1 MPLQNITPDF
11 TLSAGATLA
20 APTLPVTLAEGAA
33 QPFTVLAE
41 DGQTRKTYYVTVTLG
56 DVDPAGAKLDTSTIV
71 LQDANQRNLDILDK
85 AVTVKEDGEDIL
97 LTVSSGIDVTKLRVI
112 ANISYRASAS
122 PVLDGSVNLD
132 LSDWTEFVITSG
144 DGKNHTVY
152 RIKVQAKT
160 VASITAFS
168 LTINGKV
175 YDGDIDN
182 VRGTISVTGVD
193 DSNLTTTKFAP
204 DITLGAGTTVCNPL
218 FGTEQ
223 DFSAPVTYT
232 VAGRDVESRT
242 YTVRV
247 TNTAGSLIS
256 ASGETPTP
264 SSSARIEKFTV
275 LGVDG
280 EIDHA
285 AGTIEIVLPNGT
297 DVTAVVPAVTVPA
310 GAVVSPVSG
319 EVVNLSTPLTYTVRL
334 GSETR
339 YYVVRVVYQR
349 STSQQLWD
357 KVSEDNT
364 VTDHQESR
372 STHRFS

>member
-1 MPLQNITPDF
+1 M
-11 TLSAGATLA
+11 
-20 APTLPVTLAEGAA
+20 
-33 QPFTVLAE
+33 
-41 DGQTRKTYYVTVTLG
+41 
-56 DVDPAGAKLDTSTIV
+56 
-71 LQDANQRNLDILDK
+71 
-85 AVTVKEDGEDIL
+85 
-97 LTVSSGIDVTKLRVI
+97 
-112 ANISYRASAS
+112 
-122 PVLDGSVNLD
+122 
-132 LSDWTEFVITSG
+132 
-144 DGKNHTVY
+144 
-152 RIKVQAKT
+152 
-160 VASITAFS
+160 
-168 LTINGKV
+168 
-175 YDGDIDN
+175 
-182 VRGTISVTGVD
+182 
-193 DSNLTTTKFAP
+193 
-204 DITLGAGTTVCNPL
+204 
-218 FGTEQ
+218 
-223 DFSAPVTYT
+223 
-232 VAGRDVESRT
+232 ESRT

-280 EIDHA
+280 EIDHT
-285 AGTIEIVLPNGT
+285 AGTIEVVLPNGT
-297 DVTAVVPAVTVPA
+297 DVTAVAPAVTVPA